1 MLATRYFGSGYARAC
16 IAALSALALSTAS
29 SSAQTAPNAEPIP
42 GLDAYVN
49 KAMATWNVPG
59 LALAIVRNDS
69 VIYVK
74 GYGVRS
80 IDSNAP
86 VDAHTM
92 FAIGSD
98 SKAFTATLVAMMVT
112 DGKMRYDDPITRY
125 LPRFEMYDP
134 WVTREATVRDALTHR
149 IGLNQH
155 DAVWYGTHLSADE
168 LVHRLRFIKPDFSFR
183 SKFGYSNMMY
193 VVAGDAAA
201 AAAGESWSTLIHD
214 RIFAPLGMT
223 SSNTT
228 VENLAGQSNVAIP
241 HGLAHDTVYT
251 MPYRNVDDVAPAG
264 AVNSNAIDMAQ
275 WLRFQ
280 LADGVHNGKRLVA
293 ARSLLETHTAQTIMG
308 TTPGEAS
315 VGGLSQLLTYGMG
328 WIVTDYRRHQF
339 LMHEGG
345 IDGMHSF
352 VGMLPE
358 QHFGIIMLTNLNA
371 SGVVTP
377 VRQWIFDHEL
387 GVNPVPDWSTEMH
400 SATARGVAAMDAAR
414 RARDAQREPNTQ
426 PSLPLSAYTGT
437 YSDSAFG
444 TTTVALVNGKLT
456 LTRGDLSGVLA
467 HWHHDVFQA
476 DWNIRWLGSSFVQ
489 FQVGPS
495 NTVDTLTVDVLGD
508 HLVLTH
514 DRAPSSRRSGT

>member
-1 MLATRYFGSGYARAC
+1 MRMTKSTASSHALIA
-16 IAALSALALSTAS
+16 IAALSLLALPTAS
-29 SSAQTAPNAEPIP
+29 SSAQGTSNTEPIP

-49 KAMATWNVPG
+49 RAMATWKVPG

-80 IDSNAP
+80 IESKAP
-86 VDAHTM
+86 VDGHTV

-98 SKAFTATLVAMMVT
+98 TKAFTGALVAMMVT

-125 LPRFEMYDP
+125 LPQFEMYDP
-134 WVTREATVRDALTHR
+134 WVTREATIRDALTHR

-155 DAVWYGTHLSADE
+155 DAVWYGTHLSPDE

-201 AAAGESWSTLIHD
+201 AAAGESWSALIHD
-214 RIFAPLGMT
+214 RIFVPLGMT
-223 SSNTT
+223 SSNTSVT
-228 VENLAGQSNVAIP
+228 DLVGQSNVAIP
-241 HGLAHDTVYT
+241 HGQAHDTIYT

-280 LADGVHNGKRLVA
+280 LAGGVYNGKRLVGA
-293 ARSLLETHTAQTIMG
+293 QPFLENHTSQTIMG
-308 TTPGEAS
+308 TTPPAAS

-328 WIVTDYRRHQF
+328 WIVTDYRRHQL
-339 LMHEGG
+339 LMHDGG

-358 QHFGIIMLTNLNA
+358 QHFGVIMLTNLNV
-371 SGVVTP
+371 SGVVAP
-377 VRQWIFDHEL
+377 LRQWIFDHEL
-387 GVNPVPDWSTEMH
+387 GVNPVPDWSADMH
-400 SATARGVAAMDAAR
+400 RAAARGEAAMDASR

-426 PSLPLSAYTGT
+426 PSLPLTAYTGT
-437 YSDSAFG
+437 YGDSTFG
-444 TTTVALVNGKLT
+444 TVTVALVEGKLT
-456 LTRGDLSGVLA
+456 LTRGDLTGVLT

-476 DWNIRWLGSSFVQ
+476 DWNIRWIESSFVE
-489 FQVGPS
+489 FAVGPL
-495 NTVDTLTVDVLGD
+495 NRVDTLTVDVLGD
-508 HLVLTH
+508 HLVLAH
-514 DRAPSSRRSGT
+514 EHAAGPRPGQ